1 MMSVFKESGSYR
13 PFQYPWAIEAAD
25 KQEIDMYW
33 SIKQVNLQDDV
44 QQYNSRDGLKTA
56 TVSHD
61 QNKNILDK
69 TLCLFTEMDRTVGM
83 GYSDLLRYICNN
95 EIRVLFFRQANR
107 EATHQSSY
115 ALAAETFGF
124 SDKDWTAFAEYA
136 EMREKLDVMGGEL
149 IPEGARDEL
158 VAAIKLTRI
167 LLGEGI
173 GLFGAFSTLLNMKR
187 HGILVGFNDINQW
200 SLKDENEHVI
210 NNIRVVFEM
219 RKDLSQDE
227 LVILRKA
234 TYDFVDAYKKAEY
247 KYLDLVFEMGGSEGL
262 TLEQQKDYIHY
273 LGQLRLYELGYIG
286 LTEVPPNPLEWMEWM
301 LSANAH
307 SAFFEKKVVDYVH
320 GQLEGKVN
328 YNKYKHLLDKSI

>member
-1 MMSVFKESGSYR
+1 MSVFKESGSYR

-25 KQEIDMYW
+25 RQEIDMYW

-56 TVSHD
+56 TISHE

-83 GYSDLLRYICNN
+83 GYSDLLQYIRNN
-95 EIRVLFFRQANR
+95 EIRVLFFRQASR
-107 EATHQSSY
+107 EATHQSAY

-124 SDKDWTAFAEYA
+124 SDKDWTAFSEYA
-136 EMREKLDVMGGEL
+136 EMREKLNVMAGEV
-149 IPEGARDEL
+149 PPFARDEL
-158 VAAIKLTRI
+158 VATVKLTNI

-173 GLFGAFSTLLNMKR
+173 GLYGAFSTLLNMKR
-187 HGILVGFNDINQW
+187 HGLLIGFNDINQW

-210 NNIRVVFEM
+210 NNIRTVFEM
-219 RKDLSQDE
+219 RKDLTQEE
-227 LVILRKA
+227 LQTLK
-234 TYDFVDAYKKAEY
+234 DFTFKFVEAYKKAEY
-247 KYLDLVFEMGGSEGL
+247 KYLDLVCEMGGSEDL
-262 TLEQQKDYIHY
+262 SLEEKKAYIDY

-286 LTEVPPNPLEWMEWM
+286 LTEVPENPLEWMDWM

-320 GQLEGKVN
+320 GKLGGEVN
-328 YNKYKHLLDKSI
+328 YNKYQHLLDS